1 MLSRVGLQRS
11 ALNIQA
17 RCLRFKIFLATMHG
31 RSVTKTP
38 TVATLTNYFV
48 WFVKWLYTAKIDESE
63 DLCFFKMTYLGYKL
77 GAPEFQNAA
86 LEMLAEENEVEWI
99 PYWFGP
105 YDIIT
110 KCWNETD
117 FSEDLKLGYCL
128 ERGEVYWKYK
138 EFLLFML
145 DCAVWQGERRR

>member
-1 MLSRVGLQRS
+1 
-11 ALNIQA
+11 
-17 RCLRFKIFLATMHG
+17 
-31 RSVTKTP
+31 
-38 TVATLTNYFV
+38 
-48 WFVKWLYTAKIDESE
+48 
-63 DLCFFKMTYLGYKL
+63 MTYLGYKL

-117 FSEDLKLGYCL
+117 FSEVLKLGYYL

-145 DCAVWQGERRR
+145 DCAVWQGVEDGDAIRNLLRKGRSSRSNCKAD